1 MRPFTFISLLSLQ
14 AIFSPLA
21 QAVGSGP
28 AKKVVEYPLPAA
40 AQTHEIIAISD
51 RLLLIS
57 QQSNGALLKV
67 ALGHHGEPTAVRQ
80 WTVTNVDSG
89 LHGLVLQPSS
99 GGNNATS
106 PTVWATTQC
115 DNQILQIDPNGDDI
129 NSEPKVLQTIPI
141 PSPAH
146 GPHGVLVHNNDVWAA
161 CKDSSH
167 VVRITMNNPSDHQV
181 WAVSGR
187 PIFVAVHPTS
197 GDIYS
202 GLDTSSK
209 IWNYKNDG
217 GSGTEIAVPPAKGSV
232 PVGLISGP
240 DGNAWVV
247 LLGNS
252 TGGTGTFGRIK
263 ADASIDWFSMSSKVG
278 GQAPLIHLA
287 FGSDPSKIW
296 LLGSSIVCA
305 DCLDAVYSV
314 SLEASIAGGTASPR
328 IAVQSSIVFPT
339 QRSWNHRIILHRGS
353 LYATELI
360 TSTLVQ
366 NQWCQCRVTNVER
379 TLGSVRILG
388 SGSEDVFHRV
398 RRYFLVVLS
407 IQAYLSP

>member
-1 MRPFTFISLLSLQ
+1 
-14 AIFSPLA
+14 
-21 QAVGSGP
+21 
-28 AKKVVEYPLPAA
+28 
-40 AQTHEIIAISD
+40 
-51 RLLLIS
+51 
-57 QQSNGALLKV
+57 
-67 ALGHHGEPTAVRQ
+67 
-80 WTVTNVDSG
+80 
-89 LHGLVLQPSS
+89 
-99 GGNNATS
+99 
-106 PTVWATTQC
+106 
-115 DNQILQIDPNGDDI
+115 
-129 NSEPKVLQTIPI
+129 
-141 PSPAH
+141 
-146 GPHGVLVHNNDVWAA
+146 
-161 CKDSSH
+161 
-167 VVRITMNNPSDHQV
+167 MNNPSDHQV

-278 GQAPLIHLA
+278 GQASLIHLA

-314 SLEASIAGGTASPR
+314 SLEASTAGGTASPR
-328 IAVQSSIVFPT
+328 IAVQSSIIFPT

-366 NQWCQCRVTNVER
+366 ISGVNVESP
-379 TLGSVRILG
+379 TL
-388 SGSEDVFHRV
+388 SEPWDQYGFWGQG
-398 RRYFLVVLS
+398 LKTSS
-407 IQAYLSP
+407 IEYDGTSS